1 MSGLVFALR
10 RPWAAKDV
18 SMHEKPLAATVYVA
32 DDDPDVL
39 VSLRFLLEAE
49 GFKVKTFGDG
59 PALLAS
65 SLPEPGD
72 CLIIDYKMAGMNG
85 LELIRRLR
93 DRQVSN
99 PVVLITAYED
109 AAAKAAA
116 SGIRHVV
123 MKPHIEESLVAHV
136 QEALREAADA

>member
-1 MSGLVFALR
+1 MLR
-10 RPWAAKDV
+10 PDGHGQRG
-18 SMHEKPLAATVYVA
+18 MFNATVYVA

-49 GFKVKTFGDG
+49 GFKVRTFANG

-72 CLIIDYKMAGMNG
+72 CLIIDYKMTGMNG
-85 LELIRRLR
+85 LELIHRLR
-93 DRQVSN
+93 DRQISS
-99 PVVLITAYED
+99 PVVLITAYEN

-136 QEALREAADA
+136 EEALREAAAA

>member
-1 MSGLVFALR
+1 
-10 RPWAAKDV
+10 
-18 SMHEKPLAATVYVA
+18 MHKKPFVATVYVA

-49 GFKVKTFGDG
+49 GFAVKTFADG
-59 PALLAS
+59 QALLAS
-65 SLPEPGD
+65 SLPDPGD
-72 CLIIDYKMAGMNG
+72 CLVIDYKMTGMNG

-93 DRQVSN
+93 DRQVAA
-99 PVVLITAYED
+99 PVVLITAYEN

-123 MKPHIEESLVAHV
+123 LKPHIEESLIAHV
-136 QEALREAADA
+136 QDALSEAGAA

>member
-1 MSGLVFALR
+1 
-10 RPWAAKDV
+10 
-18 SMHEKPLAATVYVA
+18 MHEKPLAATVYVA

-49 GFKVKTFGDG
+49 GFKVKTFANG

-65 SLPEPGD
+65 SLPDPGD
-72 CLIIDYKMAGMNG
+72 CLVIDYKMTGMNG
-85 LELIRRLR
+85 LELVRHLR

-99 PVVLITAYED
+99 PVVLITAYEN

-136 QEALREAADA
+136 QEALREAAAA